1 MRLCFT
7 TDLGRGQQI
16 QSMRRDASSVSGLS
30 SFLKSQKSVPCV
42 SYPLGSDAI
51 LDVDGAVRESAC
63 EAMFE
68 QDEDCLSV
76 STAVLDAL
84 LASPVDTRRPL
95 ARYANGFVGQ
105 NFYRVVHQVVHYLL
119 LTSKQKLCRSI
130 SSIY

>member
-7 TDLGRGQQI
+7 TNLGRGQQI
-16 QSMRRDASSVSGLS
+16 QSIRRDASGVSGLS
-30 SFLKSQKSVPCV
+30 SFLKKSVPSV
-42 SYPLGSDAI
+42 SYPLGGDAI

-68 QDEDCLSV
+68 QDEDRLSV

-95 ARYANGFVGQ
+95 ARYTEQNKLEFPTPRDMKACEREDFSSRIRVRQIGF
-105 NFYRVVHQVVHYLL
+105 Y
-119 LTSKQKLCRSI
+119 
-130 SSIY
+130 

>member
-7 TDLGRGQQI
+7 TNLGRGQQI
-16 QSMRRDASSVSGLS
+16 QSIRRDASSVSGLS
-30 SFLKSQKSVPCV
+30 SFLKKSVPSV
-42 SYPLGSDAI
+42 SFPLGGDAI

-68 QDEDCLSV
+68 QDEDRLSV

-95 ARYANGFVGQ
+95 ARYTEQ
-105 NFYRVVHQVVHYLL
+105 N
-119 LTSKQKLCRSI
+119 KLEFPTPRDMKACERERIFPRQLESGKLVI
-130 SSIY
+130 RPCV

>member
-7 TDLGRGQQI
+7 TNLGRGQQI
-16 QSMRRDASSVSGLS
+16 QSIRRDASGVSGLS
-30 SFLKSQKSVPCV
+30 SFLKKSVPSV
-42 SYPLGSDAI
+42 SYPLGGDAI

-68 QDEDCLSV
+68 QDEDRLSV

-95 ARYANGFVGQ
+95 ARYTEPPRNPIEKIMS
-105 NFYRVVHQVVHYLL
+105 RE
-119 LTSKQKLCRSI
+119 
-130 SSIY
+130 

>member
-7 TDLGRGQQI
+7 TNLGRGQQI
-16 QSMRRDASSVSGLS
+16 QSIRRDASSVSGLS
-30 SFLKSQKSVPCV
+30 SFLKNSVPSV
-42 SYPLGSDAI
+42 SFPLGGDAI

-68 QDEDCLSV
+68 QDEDRLSV

-95 ARYANGFVGQ
+95 ARYTEQ
-105 NFYRVVHQVVHYLL
+105 N
-119 LTSKQKLCRSI
+119 KLEFPTPRDMKACERERIFPRQLESGKLVI
-130 SSIY
+130 RPCV

>member
-7 TDLGRGQQI
+7 TNLGRGQQI
-16 QSMRRDASSVSGLS
+16 QSIRRDASSVSGLS
-30 SFLKSQKSVPCV
+30 SFLKKSVPSV
-42 SYPLGSDAI
+42 SYPLSGDAI

-130 SSIY
+130 VSLY